1 MTRAVQ
7 LLCLALLLALPA
19 VVAAQHRYY
28 VYEQPSRDGIGKYY
42 MGREIAHVMGHLG
55 AGWLERSSREQEERT
70 DLLLNSLGLQ
80 PGDVVADIGAGT
92 GYFTLPMA
100 AAVSPGGS
108 VLAVD
113 IQPEML
119 AMIERRMQ
127 QERVTNIET
136 VLATATDPRLPAG
149 AVDLV
154 LLVDAYH
161 EFSHPREVMQRVV
174 DGLSDRGRVLLV
186 EYRGEDPRVP
196 IKPLHKMSVQQAT
209 REMEAVGLRLL
220 EVQDILPQQ
229 HIMVFGKRT
238 GND

>member
-1 MTRAVQ
+1 LLWGLSSLAV
-7 LLCLALLLALPA
+7 
-19 VVAAQHRYY
+19 AQHLHY
-28 VYEQPSRDGIGKYY
+28 VYEKPSRDGTGKYY

-70 DLLLNSLGLQ
+70 DLLLDSLELR

-92 GYFTLPMA
+92 GYFALPMA
-100 AAVSPGGS
+100 ALVRPGGR

-119 AMIERRMQ
+119 SIIERRTQ
-127 QERVTNIET
+127 QEGIFNVET

-149 AVDLV
+149 TIDLV

-161 EFSHPREVMQRVV
+161 EFSHPREVMQQVV
-174 DGLSDRGRVLLV
+174 AGLSDRGRVVLV

-196 IKPLHKMSVQQAT
+196 IKPLHKMTVDQAN
-209 REMEAVGLRLL
+209 REMEAVGLKLL

-229 HIMVFGKRT
+229 HILVFAKRP
-238 GND
+238 GNK